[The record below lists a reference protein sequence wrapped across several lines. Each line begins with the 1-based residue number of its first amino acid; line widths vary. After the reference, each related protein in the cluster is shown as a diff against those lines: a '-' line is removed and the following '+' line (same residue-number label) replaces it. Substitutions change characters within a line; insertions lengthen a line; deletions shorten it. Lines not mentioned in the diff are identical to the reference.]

1 MPKSPLLK
9 SFLPKIPLLLPVF
22 AAIAL
27 IGCGRESVYDP
38 SYPESLT
45 LKVYHLGAYSSK
57 RAEEEKE
64 IPGTQFQTNQT
75 WSWAKQGAGYRLVK
89 TLDTL
94 MGRGYH
100 KNSMPNELERKIS
113 VTLDFDA
120 ELAAQKVTG
129 YDSLHTVM
137 KRIPQAK
144 PEWRQQLL
152 RLTDTSAMQVVQKDL
167 WRLFTFL
174 PRRQPLMPG
183 QALDIAALNQ
193 RLEGFKADS
202 AKFLGRRPRF
212 KKSCLDLEVYFH
224 RQDSLLL
231 LREQFLNS
239 TVANRKMRNA
249 KPGEAKVAG
258 TYALSLDKRTGLPCY
273 FSITEIGDLVLRDTV
288 GKTDIPIQLIRFEED
303 VIQ

>member
-1 MPKSPLLK
+1 MPKTPLLK
-9 SFLPKIPLLLPVF
+9 PFLLKTPALLFAF
-22 AAIAL
+22 AAL
-27 IGCGRESVYDP
+27 GFQGCGRESTYDP
-38 SYPESLT
+38 AYPESLT

-120 ELAAQKVTG
+120 DLTVQKVIG
-129 YDSLHTVM
+129 YDSLHAVL
-137 KRIPQAK
+137 KRIPQSK

-152 RLTDTSAMQVVQKDL
+152 RITDTSAMQTMQKDL
-167 WRLFTFL
+167 WRLFRFL
-174 PRRQPLMPG
+174 PRRQPLLPG
-183 QALDIAALNQ
+183 QALDVAALNQ

-224 RQDSLLL
+224 RQDSLQL

-249 KPGEAKVAG
+249 MPGEAKVVG

-273 FSITEIGDLVLRDTV
+273 WSITEIGDLILRDTV

-303 VIQ
+303 VVQ